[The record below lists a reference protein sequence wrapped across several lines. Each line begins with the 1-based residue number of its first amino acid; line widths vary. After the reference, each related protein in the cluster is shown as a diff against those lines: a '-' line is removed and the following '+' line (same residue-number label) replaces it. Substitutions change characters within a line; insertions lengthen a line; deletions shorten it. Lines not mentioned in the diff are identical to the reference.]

1 MLRLNLD
8 QLTIVRAEVIEQLK
22 ERGIGTS
29 VHFIPLHMHP
39 YYRDTYHYSDQSLPI
54 AMREYYRSFSL
65 PIYPGMSS
73 SQVDYVIEQVL
84 DLVGKIR
91 R

>member
-1 MLRLNLD
+1 M
-8 QLTIVRAEVIEQLK
+8 K
-22 ERGIGTS
+22 
-29 VHFIPLHMHP
+29 
-39 YYRDTYHYSDQSLPI
+39 
-54 AMREYYRSFSL
+54 EYYRSFSL